1 MLIVM
6 ANFLADNFGLAIIAL
21 TIIINLIMLPM
32 TLSQIR
38 SSKAMQDLQ
47 PKLAELQKKHAK
59 DKQKLAQE
67 QMALYKSSGVKL
79 QGCAL
84 GLIIQM
90 PIWIALYQAI
100 LLTLALFPE
109 GLINLSRF
117 LYSWDIVYAVVPLG
131 RSFLG
136 MDLAQPNFILAL
148 FVGASMWVQN
158 KMSMNPN
165 TADPRAA
172 AQAQMMQWMLPLMF
186 GVISMSVP
194 SGLALYW
201 VINSLFRIVLQYR
214 ITGLGGLQKKPKEP
228 ATTGTRYVKFD
239 KSQSVKTTVDGEA
252 DIVIKDNDA
261 SSSFSKN
268 RYLPGKGGKKKK

>member
-1 MLIVM
+1 M

>member
-1 MLIVM
+1 
-6 ANFLADNFGLAIIAL
+6 
-21 TIIINLIMLPM
+21 
-32 TLSQIR
+32 
-38 SSKAMQDLQ
+38 
-47 PKLAELQKKHAK
+47 
-59 DKQKLAQE
+59 
-67 QMALYKSSGVKL
+67 
-79 QGCAL
+79 
-84 GLIIQM
+84 
-90 PIWIALYQAI
+90 
-100 LLTLALFPE
+100 
-109 GLINLSRF
+109 
-117 LYSWDIVYAVVPLG
+117 VPLG